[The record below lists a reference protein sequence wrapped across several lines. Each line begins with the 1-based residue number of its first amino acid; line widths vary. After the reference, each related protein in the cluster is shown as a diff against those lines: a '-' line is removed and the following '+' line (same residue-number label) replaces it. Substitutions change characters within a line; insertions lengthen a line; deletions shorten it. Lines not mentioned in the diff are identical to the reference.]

1 MEGGRGWGVGG
12 GGDLPSPFGH
22 GTAAVPQGLSQ
33 GTGASHTG
41 VSYYGNGL
49 KVYDSE
55 HTIPTVIPLSVEIVT
70 IAYY

>member
-1 MEGGRGWGVGG
+1 MGE

-33 GTGASHTG
+33 GNAAPHKG
-41 VSYYGNGL
+41 VSYSGNGL

-55 HTIPTVIPLSVEIVT
+55 HAIATVIPLSV
-70 IAYY
+70 